1 MNRDEILK
9 KPSMPIAGP
18 SYPKG
23 PYRFI
28 NREYMIIVYESDP
41 EAVRHAVPEP
51 LEPEEGNLVFYEWIK
66 MPDSS
71 GFGDYTESG
80 IVIPCRYQGEPI
92 NFTAQMY
99 LDDDPPI
106 AAGREIWG
114 FPKKWAVKLI
124 GSS

>member
-23 PYRFI
+23 PYRFV

-51 LEPEEGNLVFYEWIK
+51 LEPEVGNLVYYEWIK

-99 LDDDPPI
+99 LNDDPPI
-106 AAGREIWG
+106 LWTQR
-114 FPKKWAVKLI
+114 PSQL
-124 GSS
+124 